1 MRTISL
7 RLDDAT
13 DARLRQICVRTQ
25 QSQTAAI
32 KAAIMAFPDR
42 EGPTP
47 AKSAAELGLIGAFDS
62 GAGDLGRNHARH
74 LRAKLAAKHARD
86 PAAG

>member
-1 MRTISL
+1 MRTVSL

-13 DARLRQICVRTQ
+13 DARLRQICAHTR
-25 QSQTAAI
+25 QSQTEAI
-32 KAAIMAFPDR
+32 KAAIKAFPDR

-47 AKSAAELGLIGAFDS
+47 AESAAELGLIGAFDS
-62 GAGDLGRNHARH
+62 GVGDLGRNHARH
-74 LRAKLAAKHARD
+74 LRAKLAAKHALD

>member
-13 DARLRQICVRTQ
+13 NARLRQICARTR
-25 QSQTAAI
+25 QSQTEAI

-42 EGPTP
+42 EGPAP
-47 AKSAAELGLIGAFDS
+47 AELDLIGAFDS
-62 GAGDLGRNHARH
+62 GVGDLGRNHARH
-74 LRAKLAAKHARD
+74 LRAKLAAKHALD